1 MIRIE
6 NDNFYMSA
14 GEACYIFK
22 IENGIPMHVY
32 FGKRV
37 EPEDDLGALGFFAG
51 TPELSVPTAVI
62 DDEEVDT
69 EFVFETAGVNNDG
82 ENKTL
87 IVELRDKKNHLK
99 AHMYYTPHPRGG
111 IFRRVVLESS
121 SGYVKFPLVRQALSC
136 GFSDSIVENNGKNA
150 CYGFLDSH
158 GFLCAN
164 ADGNVTIKRDGNEA
178 VVTLTNNEELIVSG
192 GIYEVDCPELLC
204 VYSDNGKG
212 GISRVFHDILREQT
226 DGGDLSERSAV
237 LFLPKID
244 DFATLKAAVKVA
256 SELGFGVVALDGGKH
271 TKEMMDALCGVCRE
285 NGLIPGLRINR
296 DAIEPRSALY
306 TNWCKKAANGEY
318 KYDYSDKHTA
328 GLYHAVRAEVARN
341 DIRYVMIDAPYD
353 VSDIYVAHGKF
364 ALKNML
370 KGEHDDV
377 RVDFG
382 MKSDEQSKAFAVCY
396 PLEVVRNIISPEPTD
411 DFKTRFDNASFG
423 TLGYELD
430 PLELSDGVKRAVR
443 AQILAYQDDA
453 LTVLHGDI
461 YNSAGCNM
469 AVSKDKSRA
478 YAVCNADGASRVKFN
493 GLDEHN
499 LYHVRE
505 LDKTFSGA
513 ALVNCGVSLEK
524 NGTYVFHIR
533 QVVDY

>member
-6 NDNFYMSA
+6 NDIFYMSA

-37 EPEDDLGALGFFAG
+37 EPEDDLSALGLSCK
-51 TPELSVPTAVI
+51 TPELTVPTAI
-62 DDEEVDT
+62 INDKKTDVD
-69 EFVFETAGVNNDG
+69 FVFDSAGVNDDG
-82 ENKTL
+82 DSKTL
-87 IVELRDKKNHLK
+87 VVELRDQKNKLK

-111 IFRRVVLESS
+111 IFRRVVVEGVYSD
-121 SGYVKFPLVRQALSC
+121 VKLPIVRQALRCES
-136 GFSDSIVENNGKNA
+136 SDNMIENNGKDA
-150 CYGFLDSH
+150 CCGFLDSH

-164 ADGNVTIKRDGNEA
+164 ADGNVSIKRDGDEA
-178 VVTLTNNEELIVSG
+178 VVTLENSYDLTISC
-192 GIYEVDCPELLC
+192 GIYEVNCPELLC

-226 DGGDLSERSAV
+226 DDDDLSERSAV

-244 DFATLKAAVKVA
+244 DFATLKAAVKAA
-256 SELGFGVVALDGGKH
+256 SELGFGVVALDGGVH
-271 TKEMMDALCGVCRE
+271 GEDMFVALCAMCRE
-285 NGLIPGLRINR
+285 NGLNAGLRISR
-296 DAIEPRSALY
+296 TVQEDSVLYSRLCSKTLTGDYMYDDTQKSIAAL
-306 TNWCKKAANGEY
+306 CHRALGI
-318 KYDYSDKHTA
+318 
-328 GLYHAVRAEVARN
+328 AVQN
-341 DIRYVMIDAPYD
+341 DIRYVMIDAPAQ
-353 VSDIYVAHGKF
+353 VTRGMF

-370 KGEHDDV
+370 IEHYNGFV

-382 MKSDEQSKAFAVCY
+382 MTSDEMSNAFTEYY
-396 PLEVVRNIISPEPTD
+396 PLEYVRNIVSTKSTEN
-411 DFKTRFDNASFG
+411 FKTRFDNASFG
-423 TLGYELD
+423 TLGYELN
-430 PLELSDGVKRAVR
+430 PLELSDGIKRAVR

-478 YAVCNADGASRVKFN
+478 YAVCNAHGASRVKFN